1 MANRSHKPVTDA
13 SGKPQNNRTATSTPP
28 RYIVMP
34 TQDEADYIAAA
45 LESLITQVW
54 TTSVILVVDD
64 GSSRLLKNSPSR
76 TQKRFSTPQLKIA
89 P

>member
-34 TQDEADYIAAA
+34 AQDEADYIAAA
-45 LESLITQVW
+45 LESLITQVLMVR
-54 TTSVILVVDD
+54 SNLE
-64 GSSRLLKNSPSR
+64 RFR
-76 TQKRFSTPQLKIA
+76 TLW
-89 P
+89 